1 MTATTKGSSERR
13 RATRR
18 LRFLTMNGQHQ
29 KFDTR
34 TEVDFVVVGAGAA
47 GGIIAKE
54 LSTAGFE
61 VVALEQGPY
70 LKESDFNHDELKHLW
85 QSALTNDWNRQPNTF
100 RSNSH
105 GNAKVQPAVIYGR
118 MVGGGTAHFT
128 ANYWR
133 FHEIDFIERS
143 KLGAISGTGFEDWPI
158 TYAELEPYYA
168 KAEWELGISGQ
179 PGPFDAW
186 RSKPYPLPPL
196 PVKSSGVLLE
206 IGARKLGWHPQPAP
220 MAIISQPYRGRNAC
234 VHCGFCEYYGCEVK
248 AKSSTLA
255 TVIPEAEK
263 TGRCEIRPNSYVR
276 KIETDKAGRV
286 TGVIYFD
293 ETKAE
298 AFQKAKAVVLCAN
311 GAETARLLLLS
322 KSNLFRDGLANSS
335 GLVGKYLMFN
345 AGAAAG
351 GFFEHELNEF
361 KSVAV
366 TRVIHD
372 FYDTDPK
379 RGFYGGGGIDTR
391 YDVYPISYA
400 LSGLPVDAPRWGADY
415 KVMLRDYFTRSMFAL
430 AHTTS
435 LPMERNS
442 ISLDPQVRDA
452 WGLPAMR
459 VTYKDHPDDLKISK
473 FFLDRAMELLEAAG
487 AKKKWAY
494 PVTEQSFGFHLLGT
508 CRMGNDPK
516 KSVVNK
522 YHRAHDVG
530 NLFICDGSS
539 FVTSGR
545 GQPTCT
551 IQALAYRAA
560 DNIIRMAKAGEIKSA

>member
-1 MTATTKGSSERR
+1 
-13 RATRR
+13 
-18 LRFLTMNGQHQ
+18 MNSQQ
-29 KFDTR
+29 PKFENQTP
-34 TEVDFVVVGAGAA
+34 VDFVVIGAGAA

-54 LSTAGFE
+54 LSSAGFQ
-61 VVALEQGPY
+61 VVVLEQGPY
-70 LKESDFNHDELKHLW
+70 LKEKDFNHDEIKHMW
-85 QSALTNDWNRQPNTF
+85 QSALSNDWKKQPNTF
-100 RSNSH
+100 RRTNKVK
-105 GNAKVQPAVIYGR
+105 AKVQPAIIYGR

-133 FHEIDFIERS
+133 FHEIDFVERS
-143 KLGAISGTGFEDWPI
+143 KLGPISGTGFDDWPI
-158 TYAELEPYYA
+158 TYAELEPYYT
-168 KAEWELGISGQ
+168 KAEQELGISGE

-196 PVKSSGVLLE
+196 PIKSSGALME
-206 IGARKLGWHPQPAP
+206 KGARKLGWHAQPAP
-220 MAIISQPYRGRNAC
+220 MAVISQPYRGRSAC
-234 VHCGFCEYYGCEVK
+234 SHCGFCEFYGCEVK

-263 TGRCEIRPNSYVR
+263 TGHCEIRPNSYVR

-293 ETKAE
+293 EKKTE

-322 KSNLFRDGLANSS
+322 KSASFPNGLANSN

-345 AGAAAG
+345 SGAAAG
-351 GFFEHELNEF
+351 AVFEHELNEF

-366 TRVIHD
+366 SRILHD
-372 FYDTDPK
+372 FYDTDSK
-379 RGFYGGGGIDTR
+379 RGFYGGGGIDFR
-391 YDVYPISYA
+391 YGVNPIGYA
-400 LSGLPVDAPRWGADY
+400 LGSLPPDSPRWGAEY
-415 KVMLRDYFTRSMFAL
+415 KKMLKEYFTRSVIAL
-430 AHTTS
+430 AHATS
-435 LPMERNS
+435 LPMERNTVT
-442 ISLDPQVRDA
+442 LDDVAKDA
-452 WGLPAMR
+452 WGLPALR
-459 VTYKDHPDDLKISK
+459 ITYKDHPDDLKISK
-473 FFLDRAMELLEAAG
+473 FLLDRATELLEGAG

-494 PVTEQSFGFHLLGT
+494 PVGEQSFGFHLLGT

-522 YHRAHDVG
+522 YHRVHDVG